1 MIQDIAP
8 HRLRNEYIPEKSAS
22 ADSRCFLFRG
32 REMLFR
38 IRDDKVE
45 LPLRAEFPAEAECTY
60 LFAIDDTEYYLI
72 TAPEDST
79 TDVKI
84 EFPEDFKLPED
95 CMFKTVHELRNEGK
109 MDRLLTYAAFTA
121 QQLAGW
127 YRDNVFCGT
136 CGGRTVHGDVE
147 RSIICPKCGRII
159 YPRIAPAV
167 IVGVTNGDRI
177 LLTKYRGRLYAYYAL
192 IAGFTEIGETFE
204 GTVEREV
211 MEEVGIRVKNI
222 RYYKSQPWGVADN
235 ILAGYFCDLD
245 GDPTIHLDTNELRI
259 GEWTAREDIILQPDD
274 LSLTNE
280 MMKIFKEGREPR

>member
-1 MIQDIAP
+1 
-8 HRLRNEYIPEKSAS
+8 
-22 ADSRCFLFRG
+22 
-32 REMLFR
+32 MLFR
-38 IRDDKVE
+38 IRDDKAE

-79 TDVKI
+79 TDGKI
-84 EFPEDFKLPED
+84 GFPEDFKLPED

>member
-1 MIQDIAP
+1 
-8 HRLRNEYIPEKSAS
+8 
-22 ADSRCFLFRG
+22 
-32 REMLFR
+32 MLFR

-60 LFAIDDTEYYLI
+60 LFAIDDTEYYMI
-72 TAPEDST
+72 TAPEGST
-79 TDVKI
+79 TDGEI
-84 EFPEDFKLPED
+84 ESPEGFKLPDD
-95 CMFKTVHELRNEGK
+95 CKFKTVHELRNEGK

-211 MEEVGIRVKNI
+211 MEEAGIRVKNI